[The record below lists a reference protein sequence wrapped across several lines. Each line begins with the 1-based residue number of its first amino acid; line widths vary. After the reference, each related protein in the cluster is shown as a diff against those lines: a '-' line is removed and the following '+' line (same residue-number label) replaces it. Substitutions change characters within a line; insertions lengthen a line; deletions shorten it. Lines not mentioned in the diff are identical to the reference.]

1 MALIKTG
8 TERLVNGTLKRLYE
22 VHKFSAMAAGAFTSA
37 LEFSGAR
44 SIWVI
49 STGAS
54 ADFLIPPV
62 DADGEALTAT
72 GDYRSMDA
80 GSAGAYLAPTG
91 SKNGYITGDAIPPY
105 LCIKNTDAS
114 SADVTVFVT
123 Y

>member
-49 STGAS
+49 SAGAS

-62 DADGEALTAT
+62 DADGEALTVT
-72 GDYRSMDA
+72 GNYRSMDA

-105 LCIKNTDAS
+105 LCIKNTDAGA
-114 SADVTVFVT
+114 ADITVFVT